1 MTEAYLQHLHDA
13 IRSVATEAGWNWLEQ
28 EIHKLKT
35 SPALEDDLT
44 LLSAMAR
51 RKLGQQTLG
60 EMAATIVTPAGGV
73 TISGWAVGD
82 AGRILLLLEAVR
94 CQPEHSTA
102 LVSAVYRY
110 GDELERAAI
119 LRALV
124 LFPDAAALKPLALEA
139 GRVNSLVLYQ
149 ALALDNPYPATYY
162 TEHEFNQLIL
172 KAVFM
177 GLPIERVV
185 GLEQRANAEL
195 TRMCEDFAE
204 ERIAA
209 GRPVPV
215 DLWLALGPCASP
227 RGERLLL
234 IYVRDE
240 DPRQRYYAALALV
253 RRQAVNPS
261 LGAVLEERLSAE
273 TDERV
278 RSVLRAGLAS

>member
-1 MTEAYLQHLHDA
+1 MIEDYLQHLHDA
-13 IRSVATEAGWNWLEQ
+13 ICSIATEAGWHWLEQ
-28 EIHKLKT
+28 GIHKLKT

-51 RKLGQQTLG
+51 RKLGQQSLG
-60 EMAATIVTPAGGV
+60 EMATPIVTPVGEV

-102 LVSAVYRY
+102 LIAAVYRY

-124 LFPDAAALKPLALEA
+124 LFPDAATLKPLALEA

-149 ALALDNPYPATYY
+149 ALALDNPYPAVYY

-177 GLPIERVV
+177 NLPIERTV
-185 GLEQRANAEL
+185 GLERRANAEL

-234 IYVRDE
+234 AYIRDE

-253 RRQAVNPS
+253 QRQAVNPG
-261 LGAVLEERLSAE
+261 LRTILEERLDAE

-278 RSVLRAGLAS
+278 HSVLRAGLAR

>member
-1 MTEAYLQHLHDA
+1 MTEDYSKHLHDA
-13 IRSVATEAGWNWLEQ
+13 IRSVATEVGWHWLEQ
-28 EIHKLKT
+28 GIHKLKT

-51 RKLGQQTLG
+51 RKLGQQSLG
-60 EMAATIVTPAGGV
+60 EMAAPVVTPAGGV
-73 TISGWAVGD
+73 TIGGWTVGD

-94 CQPEHSTA
+94 RRPEQGAA
-102 LVSAVYRY
+102 LVAAVYRY

-149 ALALDNPYPATYY
+149 ALALDNPYPAAYY
-162 TEHEFNQLIL
+162 TEHEFNQLVL
-172 KAVFM
+172 KAAFM
-177 GLPIERVV
+177 SLPIERVV
-185 GLEQRANAEL
+185 GLEQHANAEL

-209 GRPVPV
+209 SRPVPV
-215 DLWLALGPCASP
+215 DLWLALSPCASP

-234 IYVRDE
+234 AAVRDE

-253 RRQAVNPS
+253 RRQAVNPG
-261 LGAVLEERLSAE
+261 LYTILKERLGVE

-278 RSVLRAGLAS
+278 RNVLRAGLVD